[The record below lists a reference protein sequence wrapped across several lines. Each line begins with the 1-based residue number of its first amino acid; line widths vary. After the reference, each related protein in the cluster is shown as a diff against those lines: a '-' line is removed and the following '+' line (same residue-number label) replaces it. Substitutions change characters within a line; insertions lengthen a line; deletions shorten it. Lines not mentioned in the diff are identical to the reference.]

1 MSAKE
6 RIKEIRA
13 LPNEE
18 LNIEI
23 DKIRDKVFK
32 LRFQGK
38 GKDVENPGQM
48 KALKKDVARMFT
60 VMRERVVRVV
70 GGKA

>member
-13 LPNEE
+13 LPTEE

-23 DKIRDKVFK
+23 GKIRDKVFK

-38 GKDVENPGQM
+38 GKNVENPGQM

-60 VMRERVVRVV
+60 VMNQRAVRSN